1 MINLTHSHSLYPLV
15 PGQKLEGDWF
25 NGSIPANIIVGK
37 DTLIN
42 SSFCFKEYRA
52 RGAAGLIVGDYVTI
66 WGASLCPEADAVIE
80 IGDYTYLA
88 NASLACTTRI
98 TIGKRVFVAG
108 GVTIADCDFH
118 PLAAAERMLD
128 TIAISPAGDRQRRPA
143 IAARPVTIEDDVW
156 IGCNATV
163 LKGVRIGAGAVIAP
177 GSVVTRDVEPNT
189 LASGNPLWH
198 G

>member
-1 MINLTHSHSLYPLV
+1 MILPHSPALYPLV

-25 NGSIPANIIVGK
+25 NGSIPTNIIVGE
-37 DTLIN
+37 DTFIN

-52 RGAAGLIVGDYVTI
+52 LGKAGLIAGEHVTI
-66 WGASLCPEADAVIE
+66 WGASLCPEAEAVIE
-80 IGDYTYLA
+80 IGDYSYVA
-88 NASLACTTRI
+88 NASLACSTRI
-98 TIGKRVFVAG
+98 TVGKRVFIAG
-108 GVTIADCDFH
+108 GVTITDCDFH
-118 PLAAAERMLD
+118 PMAAAWRMLD
-128 TIAISPAGDRQRRPA
+128 TIAISPAGDRRRRPKIVA
-143 IAARPVTIEDDVW
+143 NPVTIEDDVW

-189 LASGNPLWH
+189 VASGNPLWH